1 MCHRADASRPLGR
14 HPSKGGSARG
24 ALILAAL
31 REEYEGENMIRVLL
45 VDDDAMYRRIFTL
58 LLGRLPDVRVVA
70 EAASLA
76 EARTML
82 EGVDVAIL
90 DRVLPDGDGLEL
102 IGELREASPGV
113 KTLVMS
119 AFADLMNQ
127 REALEA
133 GADRVLGKVESPE
146 KAFAAIRQLGGEHSP
161 PIHPIA

>member
-1 MCHRADASRPLGR
+1 MCHWADASCPLGR
-14 HPSKGGSARG
+14 HPSKVGSARD

-31 REEYEGENMIRVLL
+31 REENEAGNVIHVLL

-119 AFADLMNQ
+119 AFAELMHQ
-127 REALEA
+127 REGLEA
-133 GADRVLGKVESPE
+133 GADRVLGKVEPPE
-146 KAFAAIRQLGGEHSP
+146 KAFAAIRQLGEHST
-161 PIHPIA
+161 PIHPVA